1 LIDTARTEQAFEI
14 HHLASNMEDIGNG
27 WDDLIHDSLQYP
39 ADGMSR
45 PETVGVVRNYDLELG
60 SGLWTPQQ
68 VFPA

>member
-1 LIDTARTEQAFEI
+1 
-14 HHLASNMEDIGNG
+14 MEEIGNS
-27 WDDLIHDSLQYP
+27 WDDLIHDSFQYSTD
-39 ADGMSR
+39 AMSH